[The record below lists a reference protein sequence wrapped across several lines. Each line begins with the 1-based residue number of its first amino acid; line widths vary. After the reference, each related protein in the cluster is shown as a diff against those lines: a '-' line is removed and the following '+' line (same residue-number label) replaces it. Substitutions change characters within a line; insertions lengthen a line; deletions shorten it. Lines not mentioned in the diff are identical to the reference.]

1 MKNAKNLKNIVV
13 GSGGSNPEKYGL
25 PDGARDL
32 QDLVEYRAMNF
43 SVGNIFKAA
52 YRLGVCDHSDRR
64 RDLEKIMWFA
74 QRELD
79 RC

>member
-1 MKNAKNLKNIVV
+1 MHRAKKLNAIAV
-13 GSGGSNPEKYGL
+13 GSGGSNPDKYGL
-25 PDGARDL
+25 PEGAKDL
-32 QDLVEYRAMNF
+32 QDLVEYREMNF
-43 SVGNIFKAA
+43 AVGNIFKAA
-52 YRLGVCDHSDRR
+52 YRLGVCDHSDRK